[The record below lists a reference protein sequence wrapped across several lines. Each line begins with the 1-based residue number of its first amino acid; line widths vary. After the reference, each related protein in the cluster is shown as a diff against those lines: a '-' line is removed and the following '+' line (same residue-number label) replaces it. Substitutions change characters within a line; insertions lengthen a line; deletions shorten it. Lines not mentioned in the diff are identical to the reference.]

1 MTKIKEYCTG
11 SSYKV
16 LMDDNLLV
24 DLRENDEFEKV
35 QFDVPNI
42 LHIPFSEINK
52 RYNEIPKDKPIIIA
66 SSYGKNGAEVTKM
79 LTEKGY
85 ENVSNLTD
93 GLSKWLYKRYPV
105 LGNKF
110 FELRKD

>member
-1 MTKIKEYCTG
+1 MSKVKEYCTG

-24 DLRENDEFEKV
+24 DIREKDEFEKV

-42 LHIPFSEINK
+42 LHIPYDEIK
-52 RYNEIPKDKPIIIA
+52 DRYEEIPQDKPIIVA
-66 SSYGKNGAEVTKM
+66 SSYGKKGAEVAQM
-79 LTEKGY
+79 LLENGY
-85 ENVSNLTD
+85 KDVSNLTD

-105 LGNKF
+105 LGDKF
-110 FELRKD
+110 FELREE